1 MDLVIE
7 VEGDG
12 DPGADIESLRRF
24 LRTDDELRSVDVEA
38 RAGSAG
44 DGAMGPITD
53 ALMLAFGSG
62 GIGVAV
68 VDAVTAWLKSRRS
81 NVKVKV
87 TGRDRTVEIDIE
99 STKDPAVIAALLAT
113 VQASAPQ
120 ATL

>member
-1 MDLVIE
+1 VDLVLE
-7 VEGDG
+7 VDGDG
-12 DPGADIESLRRF
+12 DPGADITSLYRF
-24 LRTDDELRSVDVEA
+24 LRTDDDLRTVDVEA

-68 VDAVTAWLKSRRS
+68 VEAVAAWLASRRS

-87 TGRDRTVEIDIE
+87 TSGGRTVEIDAE
-99 STKDPAVIAALLAT
+99 STKNPAIIAALLAS
-113 VQASAPQ
+113 VQGNTSP
-120 ATL
+120 ATP